1 MAHLADRWLRARPGY
16 REELSRWTGREHS
29 SDGVPASAAGPW
41 DALESVPIRDF
52 AELTA
57 QPRPSAEFEPYP
69 TILVLATAGDRQRDW
84 VRAGQALQRGA
95 ADGDLE
101 GPGDD
106 ADQSTG

>member
-1 MAHLADRWLRARPGY
+1 M
-16 REELSRWTGREHS
+16 
-29 SDGVPASAAGPW
+29 
-41 DALESVPIRDF
+41 PIRDF